1 MPPSPHLFPPVAVTT
16 KLAIALGI
24 GTLVGLEREWAQKDI
39 GVRTFAITSL
49 FGMLCA
55 LLGREFELAGM
66 VGSFL
71 LVIYINLRGVLASR
85 TLEITTS
92 AALMVVALLGILVGE
107 GHTFT
112 PIATAIIVTMLLAW
126 KSELTR
132 FAGGL
137 TPQEIRSAVLL
148 GLLGLVIYPVLPNR
162 FIDPWRLFNPREA
175 WIVVIVL
182 AGIGFVNYVL
192 LRVYSSQGLYY
203 AAALGGLVNSTAAV
217 AELAHFV
224 RPAEGDSITRALG
237 VMLFPRIPMFLRN
250 LAVLLIFAPA
260 AANTAAWPLL
270 SMAIVVALVVWRGAK
285 KNKVPAHQLALSSPI
300 SLRRVLTMGAVFVC
314 IQVFSALAERHLG
327 HLGFLAVS
335 LIGGL
340 VSSASTSASA
350 ALLASDG
357 KIAPSLAG
365 AAVVLASV
373 SSSLVCL
380 PLIYQ
385 QTRHKALSRA
395 VTLISVAVVLLGL
408 GVLVALR

>member
-1 MPPSPHLFPPVAVTT
+1 MPPSIHLFSPVEVAM
-16 KLAIALGI
+16 KLLVALGI

-49 FGMLCA
+49 LGMLCA
-55 LLGREFELAGM
+55 LLGHQFEVAAL
-66 VGSFL
+66 VGTFI
-71 LVIYINLRGVLASR
+71 LVIFINLRGMLATKS
-85 TLEITTS
+85 LEITTS
-92 AALMVVALLGILVGE
+92 AALMVVVLLGILAGE

-112 PIATAIIVTMLLAW
+112 PIASAIVVTMLLAW

-137 TPQEIRSAVLL
+137 TTQEVRSAVLL
-148 GLLGLVIYPVLPNR
+148 GLLGLVIYPVLPNH
-162 FIDPWRLFNPREA
+162 FIDRWQLFNPREA
-175 WIVVIVL
+175 WIVVVVL
-182 AGIGFVNYVL
+182 AGLGFINYVL
-192 LRVYSSQGLYY
+192 LRFFSDQGLYY

-224 RPAEGDSITRALG
+224 RPAEGEGIARALG

-260 AANTAAWPLL
+260 AASAAMWPLL
-270 SMAIVVALVVWRGAK
+270 CMAAAVAVIVWAGAK
-285 KNKVPAHQLALSSPI
+285 KTKAFAHQLTLSSPI
-300 SLRRVLTMGAVFVC
+300 SLRRVLTMAGVFVA

-327 HLGFLAVS
+327 HFGFLAVS

-340 VSSASTSASA
+340 VSSASTAASA
-350 ALLASDG
+350 GLLAADG
-357 KIAPSLAG
+357 KITPALAG

-373 SSSLVCL
+373 SSSFVSL

-385 QTRHKALSRA
+385 QTHHKRLTRA
-395 VTLISVAVVLLGL
+395 SVLASVGVVLLGL
-408 GVLVALR
+408 GTLVVLR